1 MGSRRSIAW
10 VERSIEMSIILQVVL
25 AIMAFLT
32 IWATLT
38 LLCACVLSS
47 RGSRFEDRRW
57 RER

>member
-1 MGSRRSIAW
+1 
-10 VERSIEMSIILQVVL
+10 MSIILQVVL

-47 RGSRFEDRRW
+47 RGSRWEERRW